1 MNSSAL
7 YGSFGVIPMD
17 YISSKRRANE
27 RQVGVDG
34 PQMMV
39 GAPMQ
44 GDVTTSTARNA
55 AQARLLLFSVVCIPD
70 P

>member
-1 MNSSAL
+1 MNSSVL

-17 YISSKRRANE
+17 YVSSKRRANE

-34 PQMMV
+34 PPMMV

-44 GDVTTSTARNA
+44 GDVTTSTAKNA
-55 AQARLLLFSVVCIPD
+55 AQARSLLFSVMSIPD